1 MMLRPPRRVR
11 GHEHASSS
19 APPGARKER
28 MPFPEPG
35 QTEALNVA
43 FVEDDPAT
51 RQAFSMLVSGTPGL
65 RCVAAW
71 GSVEEALQRTP
82 PAPPAVILLDIGL
95 PGVSGPE
102 GVEPLRARYSQAVVV
117 MLTVFEDEEEIFAS
131 LCHGAC
137 GYLLKNT
144 HPARLLDAIR
154 EAADGGAPMSP
165 AIARKV
171 VRFFRGAAPAD
182 PVEARLSHQE
192 RTLLALLAGGESYAT
207 AAAAMSVSVNSVRGY
222 VRSVYEKLHVHTK
235 SAAVAKALKAGL
247 I

>member
-1 MMLRPPRRVR
+1 MAVAEPR
-11 GHEHASSS
+11 
-19 APPGARKER
+19 
-28 MPFPEPG
+28 
-35 QTEALNVA
+35 QLDALCVA

-51 RQAFSMLVSGTPGL
+51 RQALSLLVAGTPGL

-71 GSVEEALQRTP
+71 GSVEEALRRRP
-82 PAPPAVILLDIGL
+82 MEAPAVILLDIGL
-95 PGVSGPE
+95 PGVSGAE
-102 GVEPLRARYSQAVVV
+102 GVEPLRARYPQAVVV
-117 MLTVFEDEEEIFAS
+117 MLTVFEDEEEIFTS

-137 GYLLKNT
+137 GYLIKNT
-144 HPARLLDAIR
+144 HPARLLEAIR

-165 AIARKV
+165 GIARKV

-182 PVEARLSHQE
+182 RVEAQLSHQE
-192 RTLLALLAGGESYAT
+192 VTLLALLAGGESYAT
-207 AAAAMSVSVNSVRGY
+207 AAAAMGVSVNSVRGY